1 LAWNSLR
8 FVTADKARAGAI
20 IRLDNKL
27 WRIISSV
34 KSQKGQMSTS
44 YGIRLVNIV
53 DPTRTK
59 ELTCPPSQDLSDA
72 RYERVR
78 TLFSGFDDVD
88 NACFVYPET
97 SALAGTEINIKA
109 TSLPLWQQQWLAVRM
124 NVDVLRVFG
133 ESEDDPDWFG
143 DIIIPTNWTFT
154 IEKLRMKGMYKLA
167 SFVECDAELTVP
179 DSANLGDR
187 VKVVIR
193 TDGTASYN
201 GKGDA

>member
-1 LAWNSLR
+1 
-8 FVTADKARAGAI
+8 
-20 IRLDNKL
+20 
-27 WRIISSV
+27 
-34 KSQKGQMSTS
+34 MSTS